1 MAARQAFRRW
11 ITTQKIADIA
21 RLHKVP
27 TPTAL
32 ATAPVTHT
40 APAPNASKKQY
51 KFALWCRVG
60 LDSGRML
67 A

>member
-1 MAARQAFRRW
+1 
-11 ITTQKIADIA
+11 
-21 RLHKVP
+21 VP
-27 TPTAL
+27 TATVTAT
-32 ATAPVTHT
+32 ASVTVTVSVTAPVTHT
-40 APAPNASKKQY
+40 SPTPNASKMQH

>member
-1 MAARQAFRRW
+1 M
-11 ITTQKIADIA
+11 QKIADIA

-27 TPTAL
+27 TATVTAT
-32 ATAPVTHT
+32 ASVTVTVSVTAPVTHT
-40 APAPNASKKQY
+40 SPTPNASKMQH